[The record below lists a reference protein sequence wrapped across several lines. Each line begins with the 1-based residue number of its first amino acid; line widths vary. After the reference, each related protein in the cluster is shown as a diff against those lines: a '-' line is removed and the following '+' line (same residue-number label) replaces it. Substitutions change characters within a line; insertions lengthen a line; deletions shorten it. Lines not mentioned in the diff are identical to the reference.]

1 MKSVQSVQ
9 EELKSV
15 LDIFNKREKHLEILK
30 TPEVYITASSNPKEV
45 QKWLKEKQ
53 FSKRLQTDDFYLIS
67 CRHAKYQ
74 DDCCCIPLP
83 RTFERSDGFVTLT
96 TE

>member
-30 TPEVYITASSNPKEV
+30 TPEVYITASSSPREV

-53 FSKRLQTDDFYLIS
+53 FSKRLPFFPVVPSLGCAQVWF
-67 CRHAKYQ
+67 
-74 DDCCCIPLP
+74 
-83 RTFERSDGFVTLT
+83 G
-96 TE
+96 